1 MARLRLFAAF
11 FGASLACGSFVGAC
25 SSAPARTPCSTSSQC
40 PAGQACVDSVCVASP
55 DSGIP
60 VCGASCE
67 CTNDATCQAV
77 VPACVVAACV
87 SGSCL
92 YRTHDERC
100 AFGQTCDLVGG
111 CVGADSGPA
120 SDAAAVDG
128 GGTDAAPSDA
138 SIADGGGR
146 DAGAPDGSLLDGGGR
161 DAGGRDAGVDAGGP
175 SPLGGPC
182 RVASDCAPI
191 NGVTAQCL
199 TMLPGSTV
207 TLTGG
212 YCTIP
217 CRSLITTMCGRSGEC
232 VSASPFGSG
241 ACAALCTAPTDCRTG
256 YTCHVPA
263 MSSPTST
270 MTACLPPGV

>member
-1 MARLRLFAAF
+1 MRRFA
-11 FGASLACGSFVGAC
+11 SFVVFALAASVSAC

-40 PAGQACVDSVCVASP
+40 PAGQACVDSVCVVSP
-55 DSGIP
+55 DSGMP

-111 CVGADSGPA
+111 CVGADGGSSP
-120 SDAAAVDG
+120 DAAAGDG
-128 GGTDAAPSDA
+128 GVDAAADA
-138 SIADGGGR
+138 AVADGGGR
-146 DAGAPDGSLLDGGGR
+146 DAGASDAGLADGGGR
-161 DAGGRDAGVDAGGP
+161 DAGLRDAGGP

-232 VSASPFGSG
+232 VTTTPFGSG
-241 ACAALCTAPTDCRTG
+241 ACAALCTAPTDCRMG

-263 MSSPTST
+263 MSSPTSA